1 MIRKTSHVHYS
12 DTTKVFLIFITDAN
26 GFCRASVVALGAQF
40 TNQDPDPDQEPDQEP
55 DQGPRDGQRRI
66 KQGWL
71 SRGSPGLFQSVGSKL
86 PPEQFLH

>member
-40 TNQDPDPDQEPDQEP
+40 TNQDPDPDQEPDK
-55 DQGPRDGQRRI
+55 GPRDGQRRI

-71 SRGSPGLFQSVGSKL
+71 SRGSPGLFQSVGLKL